1 MRFAVRS
8 RDHLPRNNFSKLVKI
23 RWEIS
28 VCNAAQIYANKLTLP
43 SLAHNLFAAKTRM
56 KNHPI
61 RQRLTFALILI
72 GVAISSGSVISCWLI
87 TTLLNQPPIL
97 FWQSGKIWLSFIALA
112 FVGGLAFIG
121 IYLYKNA
128 IQRDVIEPLAA
139 LATLV
144 PEIHELKKTE
154 ETLRQSEAGFRE
166 IYQNT
171 HDHIWLMAVATD
183 GQITYES
190 FNPAGVAVSLIDPQ
204 KAIGKTAHEVFP
216 KELAEQITRNYQSCL
231 AQAASIVY
239 EETLE
244 FPVGPRNFVTQLI
257 PVKNDEGKVYRLIGI
272 AHDITERQKIEQ
284 ALRTSEKKFAKAF
297 RANPCATSLQLF
309 EDGRYL
315 EVNERWLE
323 LTGLQKEEV
332 IGLNSAAMETWI
344 DPKARSK
351 ANQVLSEQGFIRDF
365 EVALRK
371 KSGEGTGL
379 GLATVYGIVRQ
390 NGGGVFVESEI
401 KQGATFKIYLPC
413 VTEAETVSSAG
424 S

>member
-1 MRFAVRS
+1 
-8 RDHLPRNNFSKLVKI
+8 
-23 RWEIS
+23 
-28 VCNAAQIYANKLTLP
+28 
-43 SLAHNLFAAKTRM
+43 M
-56 KNHPI
+56 KNHPV